1 MRLNENGSKK
11 ESISENPEPEAKRNV
26 QATWLWLIAPPCG
39 SMYKQRNSK
48 VRIHSRWEKLQNLAN
63 NSL

>member
-26 QATWLWLIAPPCG
+26 QATVVMAYCTPLWQHVQAE
-39 SMYKQRNSK
+39 KQ
-48 VRIHSRWEKLQNLAN
+48 
-63 NSL
+63 